1 MTVKSIREFFRDDL
15 VSFRITPL
23 KNSDCMKDNLFIIRV
38 YGLYINEK
46 QRLLVSDEYV
56 FGQNMTKFP
65 GGGLEYGEGL
75 KDCLKREF
83 LEETGYEFEILDH
96 FYTTDFFV
104 ASAFHNNRQIIS
116 VYYFVKP
123 VGTIEL
129 ITNETVMVFSG
140 QKEREQSFRW
150 IDLASLKEEDFSFPI
165 DKHVAGILN
174 NLKFD

>member
-65 GGGLEYGEGL
+65 GGGLEYGE
-75 KDCLKREF
+75 
-83 LEETGYEFEILDH
+83 
-96 FYTTDFFV
+96 
-104 ASAFHNNRQIIS
+104 NNDPDSYRDE
-116 VYYFVKP
+116 P
-123 VGTIEL
+123 LTLPL
-129 ITNETVMVFSG
+129 I
-140 QKEREQSFRW
+140 R
-150 IDLASLKEEDFSFPI
+150 DALAPI
-165 DKHVAGILN
+165 N
-174 NLKFD
+174 